1 MEDNL
6 FKNKN
11 FMLLIIGQVISLV
24 GSRMNSFAFA
34 LYVLALTGSGSKF
47 ASILIVGLIPQLL
60 LTPVCGVFA
69 DWLDRKKIMVY
80 LDLLMGVIF
89 GILCFIA
96 ATSEIKLL
104 HIYITVVMAS
114 VCQSLYNPAVGA
126 AIPSLVS
133 KEKLIK
139 ANSIEST
146 VMTLGGVVAPI
157 IAGAVYGFMGI
168 KIILLLNAISFIL
181 AAVMESFIELKSEI
195 KKISGNVYKIFI
207 QDFKDGIK
215 FVISKKSLKY
225 IIILCFFI
233 NGILAGSMS
242 VGIPFLCKI
251 VFKITDIQFGLTE
264 TLSVAGTLVGAI
276 FAPKVAKKVSL
287 EKLFSLV
294 ILGCGMLLIL
304 LSAVIS
310 SPAVSAIDSIFITWI
325 ITVIILICFSII
337 CALINIVLAT
347 LMQKVTPNNMLGRV
361 MSVVVTISMVA
372 MPLGQ
377 VIYGALFDSISSFY
391 IFGASALMILL
402 ISIISFKVLKSPEEQ
417 PVVVVEG

>member
-47 ASILIVGLIPQLL
+47 ASILIVGLIPQLI

-89 GILCFIA
+89 GILCSIA
-96 ATSEIKLL
+96 VTSEIKLL

-126 AIPSLVS
+126 AIPSLVN

-157 IAGAVYGFMGI
+157 IAGAVYGLMGI

-181 AAVMESFIELKSEI
+181 AAIMESFIELKSEI
-195 KKISGNVYKIFI
+195 KKISGDVYKEFI

-215 FVISKKSLKY
+215 FVISNKSLKY

-251 VFKITDIQFGLTE
+251 VFKITDLQFGLTE

-294 ILGCGMLLIL
+294 ILGCGILLVL

-337 CALINIVLAT
+337 CALINIAIGT
-347 LMQKVTPNNMLGRV
+347 LMQKATPNNMLGRV
-361 MSVVVTISMVA
+361 MSVIVTISMVA

-377 VIYGALFDSISSFY
+377 VIYGALFDNISSFY
-391 IFGASALMILL
+391 IFGVSALMILL
-402 ISIISFKVLKSPEEQ
+402 ISMISFKVLKSPEEQ
-417 PVVVVEG
+417 PVVVVEV